1 MKIRQAARYIDNSDN
16 PIITALGIKFLEAS
30 TDKVQAVAKANNKT
44 YTSLRAASNEG
55 MSYKKLKPAI
65 EGAMTCPHLCVH
77 IESQDVVADN
87 GSGAASGAGGLQL
100 SELCGRT

>member
-1 MKIRQAARYIDNSDN
+1 MKIRQAERYIDNSNN

-30 TDKVQAVAKANNKT
+30 TDKVSAVAKANNKT

-65 EGAMTCPHLCVH
+65 EGATYETLYS
-77 IESQDVVADN
+77 I
-87 GSGAASGAGGLQL
+87 AGMNENSFRDKSLKN
-100 SELCGRT
+100 CHRC

>member
-1 MKIRQAARYIDNSDN
+1 MKIRQAARYIENSEN

-65 EGAMTCPHLCVH
+65 EGATYDTLYSIAGMNVNSFRDKSLKSA
-77 IESQDVVADN
+77 IVAYLK
-87 GSGAASGAGGLQL
+87 A
-100 SELCGRT
+100 C

>member
-1 MKIRQAARYIDNSDN
+1 MRIRQSSRYIENSEN

-30 TDKVQAVAKANNKT
+30 TDKVSAVARANNKS

-65 EGAMTCPHLCVH
+65 EGATYDTLYSIAGMEVKSFRDKALKTAM
-77 IESQDVVADN
+77 VAYLK
-87 GSGAASGAGGLQL
+87 S
-100 SELCGRT
+100 

>member
-1 MKIRQAARYIDNSDN
+1 MKIRQASRYIENSEN

-30 TDKVQAVAKANNKT
+30 TDKVKAVARANNKT

-65 EGAMTCPHLCVH
+65 DGATYDTLYRTYRKRGVFKRLKRSCEMNEEVVGGH
-77 IESQDVVADN
+77 IM
-87 GSGAASGAGGLQL
+87 
-100 SELCGRT
+100 

>member
-1 MKIRQAARYIDNSDN
+1 MKIRQASRYIEHSEN
-16 PIITALGIKFLEAS
+16 PIITAIGIKFIEAT

-65 EGAMTCPHLCVH
+65 EGATYDTLYSIAGMEVTSFRDKSLKTAL
-77 IESQDVVADN
+77 VAYLK
-87 GSGAASGAGGLQL
+87 S
-100 SELCGRT
+100 